1 MVLMCS
7 ECRKGFEPPFDS
19 AEFRSWLD
27 AIVEIYKGAE
37 PEWLCL
43 ECAGVEFL
51 KNVPKCIS
59 IVDEKEK

>member
-1 MVLMCS
+1 MVMICS
-7 ECRKGFEPPFDS
+7 KCQKAFEPPFDS

-27 AIVEIYKGAE
+27 AIVEIYEGAE

-51 KNVPKCIS
+51 KDPKS
-59 IVDEKEK
+59 RN